1 MNIWWMGDMH
11 GAHDNIVK
19 YRSEFQT
26 EPEMWDTLKTN
37 YHKRVKK
44 RDKVIFLGDTAF
56 SIERLQDLK
65 TWVGASKV
73 LILGNHDTERLSI
86 KDIVETG
93 CFDEIHGMLKYKE
106 FWLSH
111 APIHPSELRHR
122 CNIHGHTH
130 SHTIDDPRY
139 FNACPEV
146 TDWYPVSLHMVR
158 EEMKRRAKIH
168 PELFYEMKGHDE

>member
-56 SIERLQDLK
+56 SIERLKDLK

-73 LILGNHDTERLSI
+73 LILGNHDTERLNI

-111 APIHPSELRHR
+111 APIHPSELRGR
-122 CNIHGHTH
+122 FSLHGHTH
-130 SHTIDDPRY
+130 KTVVDDPRY
-139 FNACPEV
+139 INVCPEV
-146 TDWYPVSLHMVR
+146 TNYSPISLHEVR
-158 EEMKRRAKIH
+158 QEIIRRK
-168 PELFYEMKGHDE
+168 EKYGEDFSLFKPQT